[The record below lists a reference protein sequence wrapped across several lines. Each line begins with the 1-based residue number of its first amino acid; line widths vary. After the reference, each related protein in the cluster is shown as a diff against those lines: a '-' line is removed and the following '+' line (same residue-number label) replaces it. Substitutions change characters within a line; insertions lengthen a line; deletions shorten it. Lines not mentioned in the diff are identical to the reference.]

1 MEDRKLQIATAHSRK
16 ATKWKN
22 KTVTWERL
30 ADRCEEVTRTSET
43 HGEYMSMSRDEQGRI
58 KDVGGF
64 VGGRL
69 AGGVR
74 KRESVAL
81 RSVLTLDIDNK
92 AQGAWEAFKSRY
104 KCAAVVYS
112 THKHTPGRPR
122 LRLVIPLS
130 RDVTPE
136 EYEPIGRR
144 VADLTGI
151 EMFDPT
157 TYEPS
162 RLMYW
167 PSASKG
173 AEFFYDR
180 QNGAWL
186 DPDEVLGSYVDWHDI
201 SEWPRS
207 EHEGEARSKERK
219 KMGDPT
225 AKPGMIGA
233 FCRAYPIE
241 DAIETFL
248 ADVYEPTSV
257 PGRYTYRQGTMS
269 GGLVCYEGKFAQSF
283 HATDPAGGCE
293 WNAFDLVRVHLFG
306 DKDTSTYDDITKAP
320 SYKAMTQFAAKDKN
334 TVRLI
339 FRERAESVR
348 GDFSGM
354 GGEDE
359 DDGEEWSGEGL
370 DLDKGGFPRSTSDNA
385 ILILEKDSGLKG
397 RLWRDEFRGNNMVD
411 GGLPWREDA
420 SKWGN
425 DDDAN
430 LRVYMERKYQMVGK
444 DKIRDALTAVFTAHG
459 HNPLKEY
466 LGSLRW
472 DGRERLDTLLVDHLG
487 ADDTPL
493 VRAVT
498 RMHLV
503 AAVARAMTPG
513 CKYDICLILAGPE
526 GVGKSSLLRILGGEW
541 YNDTLS
547 LAAMD
552 GKQAMEQV
560 KEDWIFE
567 LSELSGLKKSEVE
580 PVKAFITKQE
590 DKFRPAYGVV
600 TESYPRHCIFC
611 GTTNETAF
619 LKGDTGNRRFIVVDV
634 HGNGKP
640 ACEVIRGL
648 EECRDQVWAEAVYRW
663 RKGEK
668 LYLSAEMDAEARKTQ
683 EAHHE
688 SVDDP
693 FTGMV
698 ESFLATPLPADW
710 ATRSLQQRR
719 NFYHDPDPLEARGT
733 EPRTRACAAEFLCE
747 YLRRD
752 MGDKDFRMMA
762 RKFAGIM
769 RKQEDWEPISLSR
782 HAEILY
788 GRQKAFRRKNIYTE
802 DDL

>member
-1 MEDRKLQIATAHSRK
+1 MADRKLQIATAHSRK
-16 ATKWKN
+16 ATRWKN
-22 KTVTWERL
+22 KKVTWERL
-30 ADRCEEVTRTSET
+30 ADRCEEVQRTSET
-43 HGEYMSMSRDEQGRI
+43 QGEYAAMSKDEQGRI

-64 VGGRL
+64 VGGHL

-74 KRESVAL
+74 KNGSVTL

-92 AQGAWEAFKSRY
+92 AQGAWEAFKSQY
-104 KCAAVVYS
+104 KCEAVVYS
-112 THKHTPGRPR
+112 THKHTPEKPR

-144 VADLTGI
+144 VADRTGI

-157 TYEPS
+157 TYETC

-167 PSASKG
+167 PSVSKG

-180 QNGAWL
+180 QCGDWL
-186 DPDEVLGSYVDWHDI
+186 NPDEVLSTYVDWHDV

-207 EHEGEARSKERK
+207 EHEGNVRSKERK

-225 AKPGMIGA
+225 AKNGVIGA
-233 FCRAYPIE
+233 FCRAYTIE

-248 ADVYEPTSV
+248 KDVYEPTAT
-257 PGRYTYRQGTMS
+257 PGRYTYKNGTMS

-283 HATDPAGGCE
+283 HATDPAGGGE
-293 WNAFDLVRVHLFG
+293 WNAFDLVRIHYFG
-306 DKDTSTYDDITKAP
+306 EKDTANYDDITKAP
-320 SYKAMTQFAAKDKN
+320 SYKEMTQFAAKDKK

-339 FRERAESVR
+339 FRERAQSVKDDF
-348 GDFSGM
+348 GDAAD
-354 GGEDE
+354 DE
-359 DDGEEWSGEGL
+359 AGDDEWNGDDL
-370 DLDKGGFPRSTSDNA
+370 DVDKGGTPRSTSENA
-385 ILILEKDSGLKG
+385 IRILENDKGLKG

-411 GGLPWREDA
+411 GGLPWRKDA

-425 DDDAN
+425 DDEAN
-430 LRVYMERKYQMVGK
+430 LRVYMERKYRMVGK
-444 DKIRDALTAVFTAHG
+444 DKIRDALTAVFTRHG
-459 HNPLKEY
+459 RNPLKAY
-466 LGSLRW
+466 LDTLRW
-472 DGRERLDTLLVDHLG
+472 DGTPRLDTLLIDHLG
-487 ADDTPL
+487 AEDAPL

-498 RMHLV
+498 RMHFV

-513 CKYDICLILAGPE
+513 CKYDICLILSGPE

-634 HGNGKP
+634 YGNGKP
-640 ACEVIRGL
+640 VSEIIRDL
-648 EECRDQVWAEAVYRW
+648 ESSRDQIWAEAVQRW
-663 RKGEK
+663 KDGEK
-668 LYLSAEMDAEARKTQ
+668 LYLNAEMDAEARKTQ

-698 ESFLATPLPADW
+698 ESFLAKPLPVDW
-710 ATRSLQQRR
+710 ETRCLQQRR
-719 NFYHDPDPLEARGT
+719 NFYHDPDPLDAEGT
-733 EPRTRACAAEFLCE
+733 EPRTSACAAEFICE

-752 MGDKDFRMMA
+752 PGDKEFRMLA
-762 RKFAGIM
+762 RKFNGIL
-769 RKQEDWEPISLSR
+769 KANDEWESISSSR
-782 HAEILY
+782 HAESLY
-788 GRQKAFRRKNIYTE
+788 GRQRAFTKKNVYTE
-802 DDL
+802 DEL

>member
-1 MEDRKLQIATAHSRK
+1 MEDRKLQISTAHSRK

-22 KTVTWERL
+22 KRVSWERL
-30 ADRCEEVTRTSET
+30 AERCKEVTRTGET
-43 HGEYMSMSRDEQGRI
+43 QGEYASMGKDEQGRI

-64 VGGRL
+64 VGGHL
-69 AGGVR
+69 SGGVR
-74 KRESVAL
+74 KRGSVTL

-92 AQGAWEAFKSRY
+92 ASGAWEAFKSKY
-104 KCAAVVYS
+104 DCEAVVYS
-112 THKHTPGRPR
+112 THKHTPDRPR

-144 VADLTGI
+144 VADQTGM

-157 TYEPS
+157 TYETC

-167 PSASKG
+167 PSASRG

-180 QNGAWL
+180 QHGSWL
-186 DPDEVLGSYVDWHDI
+186 DPDAVLGSYVDWRDV

-207 EHEGEARSKERK
+207 EHEGDVRSKERK
-219 KMGDPT
+219 KMGDPCS
-225 AKPGMIGA
+225 KPGLIGA
-233 FCRAYPIE
+233 FCRAYTIE

-248 ADVYEPTSV
+248 SEVYEPTAT
-257 PGRYTYRQGTMS
+257 PGRYTYRRGTMS

-283 HATDPAGGCE
+283 HATDPAGGGE

-306 DKDTSTYDDITKAP
+306 EKDTSTYEDITKAP
-320 SYKAMTQFAAKDKN
+320 SYKEMTQFAAKDKK
-334 TVRLI
+334 TARQV
-339 FRERAESVR
+339 FKERRDSMR
-348 GDFSGM
+348 SDFAGM
-354 GGEDE
+354 AE
-359 DDGEEWSGEGL
+359 DDDGEEEWSGEGL
-370 DLDKGGFPRSTSDNA
+370 DLDKSGAPRSTSDNA
-385 ILILEKDSGLKG
+385 IRILENDKGLKG
-397 RLWRDEFRGNNMVD
+397 RLWRDLFRGNNMVD
-411 GGLPWREDA
+411 GDLPWRKA
-420 SKWGN
+420 ATKWDN
-425 DDDAN
+425 DDEAN
-430 LRVYMERKYQMVGK
+430 LRVYMERKYRMVGK
-444 DKIRDALTAVFTAHG
+444 EKIRDALTSVLTTHG
-459 HNPLKEY
+459 RNPLREY
-466 LGSLRW
+466 LDALAW
-472 DGRERLDTLLVDHLG
+472 DGTERLDTLLIDHLG

-513 CKYDICLILAGPE
+513 CKYDVCLILAGPE

-580 PVKAFITKQE
+580 SVKAFITKQE

-600 TESYPRHCIFC
+600 TESYPRHCVFC

-640 ACEVIRGL
+640 VCEVIRCL
-648 EECRDQVWAEAVYRW
+648 EDCRDQVWAEAVQRW
-663 RKGEK
+663 RDGTK
-668 LYLSAEMDAEARKTQ
+668 LYLDAEMDAEARKTQ

-698 ESFLATPLPADW
+698 ESFLATPLPTDW
-710 ATRSLQQRR
+710 ETKSIGQRR
-719 NFYHDPDPLEARGT
+719 EYYHNPDPLEAKGT
-733 EPRTRACAAEFLCE
+733 EQRTRACAAEFICE

-752 MGDKDFRMMA
+752 PGDKDFRTLA
-762 RKFAGIM
+762 RKFNGIL
-769 RKQEDWEPISLSR
+769 KANDEWEPVASSR
-782 HAEILY
+782 HVEIFY
-788 GRQKAFRRKNIYTE
+788 GRQRGFKRINVYTE
-802 DDL
+802 EDL